1 MAAASPSKPIVKI
14 SIATTI
20 SRMVTPD
27 SDCRC
32 FRPQAR
38 RDLLFSILLP
48 TGVVP
53 PDFDSAGGSQNRDC
67 CRCLLRSF
75 VVVEKERAVDW
86 VPVRVDYRAV
96 LLRSDVNLARDHQRR
111 PRVGTKLSWSD
122 SN

>member
-1 MAAASPSKPIVKI
+1 MAAASPSRPIVKI
-14 SIATTI
+14 NIATTI
-20 SRMVTPD
+20 SRIVTPD

-32 FRPQAR
+32 CRRTR

-96 LLRSDVNLARDHQRR
+96 LLKSDVNLAGDQRR
-111 PRVGTKLSWSD
+111 RRRVVTKRS
-122 SN
+122 